1 MVIESWKNGLKKHL
15 HKQKYQPGCDTTNS
29 TSELRKNLI
38 IAKTKYLSIKQQ
50 PYQKLLYINIII
62 AILYDYKY
70 TRLKKCKKGC
80 QKIVPN

>member
-1 MVIESWKNGLKKHL
+1 MKKWSQ
-15 HKQKYQPGCDTTNS
+15 KTSTQTKYQPGCDTTNS